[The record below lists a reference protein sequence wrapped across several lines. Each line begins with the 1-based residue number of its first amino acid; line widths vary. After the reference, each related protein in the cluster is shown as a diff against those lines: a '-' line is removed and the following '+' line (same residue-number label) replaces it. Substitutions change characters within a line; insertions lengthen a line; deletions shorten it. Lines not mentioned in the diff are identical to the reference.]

1 MYNMN
6 LRIVFTLGLL
16 LSVSLLFGQSN
27 EFLVLETKATSSP
40 NTGIDSKGSIAPI
53 NTGSLV
59 SFDLDTI
66 IVQEYPLVQSAS
78 DCEHDYFDVVI
89 PITISESIDSS
100 FELTATIHSS
110 TCKPL
115 KDYIWIK
122 DQVIVDPAVLNDTFL
137 IRIYDDA
144 ISESTEKLDIKV
156 NSNDLEVG
164 ADTLMTIILEDN
176 DFAPWQYDKSWF
188 YETGDRLFSTD
199 NTPFKSSFKNVR
211 SQYIFSVNEL
221 SEMGLK
227 PGNIAGLSFFVDQK
241 NSTGSISSFSIKLGH
256 TALNQFET
264 ENPAFITGDYT
275 LVFEDTLTTDL
286 DWNDLDFTEE
296 WNWNGEEGIVVEIS
310 FNRDEN
316 SMDDI
321 AAADMQDTHMT
332 QFAFSDVVDGC
343 CISDSVSVQLERP
356 TLRWKQSR
364 ELQLANMSSSKST
377 VTEFGYEMHFYDD
390 SKLICT
396 VEHNTK
402 DTTDCAI
409 ATVSHTAESQIPLEW
424 LQGTNI
430 SGRSFYLESQNN
442 FEGSV
447 ILYFTNEELSAWN
460 IEELKIMH
468 SDQVISA
475 EVVSDFTLIESEEL
489 LIFDVNEDIKA
500 VAFYVN
506 HLGGFA
512 LTDATSISLPVEIL
526 RFDGENRDELNQLFW
541 EVALEYGV
549 FGYEVQRSFDGREFE
564 SVSWIEST
572 NTNDFQ
578 RYEYEDSNL
587 LHSNKYYY
595 YRLKI
600 IDQDGKSNF
609 SSVIPLFV
617 KGDYSG
623 LYVFPNPVLDELNI
637 SLSNSEK
644 NLSQITFYSVDGVV
658 RMNYRLDDSIHETK
672 LSLKDLEPG
681 MYLMKVQNTQGE
693 EYVKPIIKR

>member
-1 MYNMN
+1 M
-6 LRIVFTLGLL
+6 
-16 LSVSLLFGQSN
+16 
-27 EFLVLETKATSSP
+27 
-40 NTGIDSKGSIAPI
+40 
-53 NTGSLV
+53 
-59 SFDLDTI
+59 
-66 IVQEYPLVQSAS
+66 
-78 DCEHDYFDVVI
+78 
-89 PITISESIDSS
+89 
-100 FELTATIHSS
+100 
-110 TCKPL
+110 
-115 KDYIWIK
+115 
-122 DQVIVDPAVLNDTFL
+122 
-137 IRIYDDA
+137 
-144 ISESTEKLDIKV
+144 
-156 NSNDLEVG
+156 
-164 ADTLMTIILEDN
+164 
-176 DFAPWQYDKSWF
+176 
-188 YETGDRLFSTD
+188 
-199 NTPFKSSFKNVR
+199 
-211 SQYIFSVNEL
+211 
-221 SEMGLK
+221 
-227 PGNIAGLSFFVDQK
+227 
-241 NSTGSISSFSIKLGH
+241 
-256 TALNQFET
+256 
-264 ENPAFITGDYT
+264 
-275 LVFEDTLTTDL
+275 
-286 DWNDLDFTEE
+286 
-296 WNWNGEEGIVVEIS
+296 
-310 FNRDEN
+310 
-316 SMDDI
+316 
-321 AAADMQDTHMT
+321 
-332 QFAFSDVVDGC
+332 
-343 CISDSVSVQLERP
+343 
-356 TLRWKQSR
+356 
-364 ELQLANMSSSKST
+364 
-377 VTEFGYEMHFYDD
+377 
-390 SKLICT
+390 
-396 VEHNTK
+396 
-402 DTTDCAI
+402 
-409 ATVSHTAESQIPLEW
+409 
-424 LQGTNI
+424 QGTNI

-617 KGDYSG
+617 KGGYSG

-658 RMNYRLDDSIHETK
+658 RMNYRLDDIIHETK